1 MGCFQKTWHVFPLF
15 SFFPSSSKLGG
26 FAGSRDQRDSPRSI
40 DYCWDWKKKEEVGKE
55 EEDDDGDR

>member
-1 MGCFQKTWHVFPLF
+1 MFFLCFL
-15 SFFPSSSKLGG
+15 FFPSSSKLGG

-40 DYCWDWKKKEEVGKE
+40 DYCGDWKKKEEVGKE